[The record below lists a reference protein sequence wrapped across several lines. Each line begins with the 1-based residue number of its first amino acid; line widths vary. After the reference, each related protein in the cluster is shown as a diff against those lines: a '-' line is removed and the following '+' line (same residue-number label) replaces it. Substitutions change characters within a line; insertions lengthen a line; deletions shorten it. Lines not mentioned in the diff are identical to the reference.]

1 MERYFNIN
9 YEFDKSEVHRRIE
22 EQLQKNEPNYI
33 CVSDGVIVNTAIR
46 HADYLKIINDGMFSI
61 CDSSWVP
68 LYIKMIYGKK
78 REQYCGCDIFRDIVS
93 KGKYRMF
100 FMGSKNET
108 LHALQKELE
117 KMNPE
122 VKDMTFYEL
131 PFCSVDDF
139 DYQGIADMINKDG
152 ADIVWVSLGA
162 PKQERF
168 MYYLRPYLKRSV
180 SIAVGAA
187 FKFFS
192 GLEEKRAPKWM
203 LKNHLEFMYRIYEEP
218 KKQLRRCVL
227 ITMTLPKMI
236 LKEWKRKKKMDK
248 ELKKK
253 QNNYKKKFFK

>member
-68 LYIKMIYGKK
+68 IYIKWIYGRK
-78 REQYCGCDIFRDIVS
+78 REQYCGSDIFRDIVS
-93 KGKYRMF
+93 EGKYRMF
-100 FMGSKNET
+100 FMGAKDET
-108 LHALQKELE
+108 LHALQNELG

-122 VKDMTFYEL
+122 VKNMTFYEL

-168 MYYLRPYLKRSV
+168 MY
-180 SIAVGAA
+180 
-187 FKFFS
+187 
-192 GLEEKRAPKWM
+192 
-203 LKNHLEFMYRIYEEP
+203 
-218 KKQLRRCVL
+218 
-227 ITMTLPKMI
+227 
-236 LKEWKRKKKMDK
+236 
-248 ELKKK
+248 
-253 QNNYKKKFFK
+253 

>member
-68 LYIKMIYGKK
+68 IYIKWIYGKK
-78 REQYCGCDIFRDIVS
+78 KEQYCGCDIFRDIVNN
-93 KGKYRMF
+93 GKYRMF
-100 FMGSKNET
+100 FMGSSSDI
-108 LHALQKELE
+108 LQALQKELI
-117 KMNPE
+117 KMNPK

-131 PFCSVDDF
+131 PFCNVEDF
-139 DYQGIADMINKDG
+139 DYQSIADMVNKDG

-162 PKQERF
+162 PKQECF
-168 MYYLRPYLKRSV
+168 MYNLRPYLKRSV
-180 SIAVGAA
+180 LIAVGAV

-192 GLEEKRAPKWM
+192 GIEEKRAPKWM
-203 LKNHLEFMYRIYEEP
+203 RKNHLEFIYRIYEEP
-218 KKQLRRCVL
+218 KKQLRRCL
-227 ITMTLPKMI
+227 PIIRDLPKMI
-236 LKEWKRKKKMDK
+236 LKEWERKKF
-248 ELKKK
+248 KK
-253 QNNYKKKFFK
+253 N